1 VPGWRL
7 LHVVHRYHPFRGG
20 SELYFQALSE
30 RMAADGADVSVV
42 TTDAWDLEYFWDPRR
57 RRIDVAHDVHEGVRI
72 YRVPVQ
78 HLPLPRLTHQ
88 GVRRVMI
95 ELARLP
101 APGATRLLNRLGRLS
116 PWLPQLEA
124 TMRAAAPGADLV
136 HVGNVAFEP
145 MIASAVTFARQRDV
159 PSVVTPNIHLG
170 EGAESV
176 VRRHYTMPHQIDLLR
191 RATMITTNTRVEAEY
206 LEAQGIPADNI
217 RVMGLG
223 LRREGVTGGNG
234 AGARARHGIEGPIV
248 LALGVAAYDKGTLHV
263 ARAVGNLN
271 RRRSEPITMVVAG
284 PVFGT
289 FSAGIDALPP
299 EDRRHIRVLGFVP
312 DEDRRDLLAACDLL
326 AMPSRTDAYGY
337 VFLEAW
343 ANHKPV
349 IGARAGG
356 IPAVIDHE
364 ENGLL
369 VEFGD
374 VPAIAR
380 AIETLI
386 DDPNLSAKFGL
397 HGAAKIL
404 DEDDWYRRFADLYAA
419 LIGSPVPQAVTAWG
433 GQRA

>member
-1 VPGWRL
+1 VRGWCL
-7 LHVVHRYHPFRGG
+7 LHMVHRYYPFRGG

-30 RMAADGADVSVV
+30 HMAADGANVAVV

-57 RRIDVAHDVHEGVRI
+57 RRIDVAHELHEGVRI
-72 YRVPVQ
+72 YRVPVR

-95 ELARLP
+95 EFSRFP
-101 APGATRLLNRLGRLS
+101 APVVTWLLSRLGRLS
-116 PWLPQLEA
+116 PWLPALDSTLRE
-124 TMRAAAPGADLV
+124 AAPDADLV

-145 MIASAVTFARQRDV
+145 MIASAVTFARQRDI

-170 EGAESV
+170 ESERSV

-191 RATMITTNTRVEAEY
+191 KATMITTNTRVEAEY
-206 LEAQGIPADNI
+206 LEGQGVPADNI
-217 RVMGLG
+217 RVMGVG
-223 LRREGVTGGNG
+223 LRREGVTGGDG
-234 AGARARHGIEGPIV
+234 RAARIKHRIEGPVV

-263 ARAVGNLN
+263 ARAVADLN
-271 RRRSEPITMVVAG
+271 RRRAEPITMVVAG

-289 FSAGIDALPP
+289 FSAGLDALAA
-299 EDRRHIRVLGFVP
+299 EDRRHIRVLGFVS

-356 IPAVIDHE
+356 IPAVIDHG

-369 VEFGD
+369 VDFGD

-380 AIETLI
+380 AIKTLVE
-386 DDPNLSAKFGL
+386 DPKLSAKFGL
-397 HGAAKIL
+397 NGAAKIM
-404 DEDDWYRRFADLYAA
+404 DEDEWYRRFADLYSA
-419 LIGSPVPQAVTAWG
+419 LIGTPAPQAASAWR